1 MRRGRNEKNCDHCIM
16 SDIPTMNLSENA
28 SGMVPINSNQST
40 TFVPEN
46 FHEKNVREEKDTMDS
61 TPISDI
67 MGGPQQQ
74 MSEPPAMAMDP
85 RMLDVQPRV
94 ELPRQGVVA
103 PGQAKSEETPKK
115 AGKQNPFNL
124 TDEQF
129 HALLVVACT
138 GVAVSKPIQ
147 EKLANTVPKF
157 LNAQGGRSL
166 VGIASTGAVAGI
178 VFFVL
183 RRYI

>member
-1 MRRGRNEKNCDHCIM
+1 
-16 SDIPTMNLSENA
+16 MNLSENA
-28 SGMVPINSNQST
+28 SGMVPINHST
-40 TFVPEN
+40 SFMPEN
-46 FHEKNVREEKDTMDS
+46 FQEKNVGEKKDTMDS

-67 MGGPQQQ
+67 MGQPQPQQQ
-74 MSEPPAMAMDP
+74 QFNEPPAMAMDP
-85 RMLDVQPRV
+85 RMLDAQPRV
-94 ELPRQGVVA
+94 ELPRQVTSTG
-103 PGQAKSEETPKK
+103 PQKSETTKQSKK
-115 AGKQNPFNL
+115 NPFNL
-124 TDEQF
+124 TDDQF

-178 VFFVL
+178 IFFVM
-183 RRYI
+183 RRYT

>member
-1 MRRGRNEKNCDHCIM
+1 MRYDRDEKNYTNYIM
-16 SDIPTMNLSENA
+16 SDIPTLNLSEDT
-28 SGMVPINSNQST
+28 SGMVPINKNQST
-40 TFVPEN
+40 TFVPE
-46 FHEKNVREEKDTMDS
+46 FSYEKNMREEKDTMDS
-61 TPISDI
+61 TPINDI
-67 MGGPQQQ
+67 MGQPHQQ
-74 MSEPPAMAMDP
+74 MIEPPLMAMDP
-85 RMLDVQPRV
+85 RMIDAQPRV
-94 ELPRQGVVA
+94 ELPRQNVA
-103 PGQAKSEETPKK
+103 SAKSDEVTAK

-124 TDEQF
+124 TDDQF

-166 VGIASTGAVAGI
+166 VGIASTGAVAG
-178 VFFVL
+178 VLFFVL

>member
-1 MRRGRNEKNCDHCIM
+1 MRYDRDEKNYTNYIM
-16 SDIPTMNLSENA
+16 SDIPTLNLSEDT
-28 SGMVPINSNQST
+28 SGMVPINKNQST
-40 TFVPEN
+40 TFVPE
-46 FHEKNVREEKDTMDS
+46 FSYEKNMREEKDTMDS
-61 TPISDI
+61 TPINDI
-67 MGGPQQQ
+67 MGQPHQQ
-74 MSEPPAMAMDP
+74 MNEPPLMAMDP
-85 RMLDVQPRV
+85 RMIDAQPRV
-94 ELPRQGVVA
+94 ELPRHNVTS
-103 PGQAKSEETPKK
+103 AKSDEATAK

-124 TDEQF
+124 TDDQF

-166 VGIASTGAVAGI
+166 VGIASTGAVAG
-178 VFFVL
+178 VLFFVL

>member
-1 MRRGRNEKNCDHCIM
+1 
-16 SDIPTMNLSENA
+16 MNLSEDA
-28 SGMVPINSNQST
+28 SGMVPINHST
-40 TFVPEN
+40 SFMPEN
-46 FHEKNVREEKDTMDS
+46 FHEKNVGEKKDTMDS

-67 MGGPQQQ
+67 MGQPQQQ
-74 MSEPPAMAMDP
+74 QFNEPPAMAMDP
-85 RMLDVQPRV
+85 RMLDAQPRV
-94 ELPRQGVVA
+94 ELPRQVIATG
-103 PGQAKSEETPKK
+103 PQKSETPKQ
-115 AGKQNPFNL
+115 AKQNPFNL
-124 TDEQF
+124 TDDQF

-178 VFFVL
+178 IFFVL
-183 RRYI
+183 RRYT

>member
-1 MRRGRNEKNCDHCIM
+1 MRYDRDEKNYTSYIM
-16 SDIPTMNLSENA
+16 SDIPTLNLSEDT
-28 SGMVPINSNQST
+28 SGMVPINKNQST
-40 TFVPEN
+40 TFVPE
-46 FHEKNVREEKDTMDS
+46 FSYEKNMREEKDTMDS
-61 TPISDI
+61 TPINDI
-67 MGGPQQQ
+67 MGQPQQQ
-74 MSEPPAMAMDP
+74 MIEPPLMAMDP
-85 RMLDVQPRV
+85 RMIDAQPRV
-94 ELPRQGVVA
+94 ELPRQNVA
-103 PGQAKSEETPKK
+103 SAKSDEVTSK

-124 TDEQF
+124 TDDQF

-166 VGIASTGAVAGI
+166 VGIASTGAVAG
-178 VFFVL
+178 VLFFVL